1 MAGSAMAGADEM
13 PEPRLILA
21 RDIAEVLRL
30 GWCDFCRAPLF
41 GLFFSALYVAGGIA
55 LDLVLAA
62 AGRGWWL
69 MPFAVGFPILAPFAA
84 VGLYEVSRRLECGQ
98 ALSWRGVMRAVLRQR
113 ERQLTVMVVVI
124 MGLVVA
130 GIALL
135 HALFLICLGAPLFL
149 VLERAPDLLLTGP
162 GIVFLIA
169 GSAIAGLLGLV
180 SFALT
185 AVSLPLLMARE
196 ISAGTAMT
204 ASVAVV
210 LHNPGPMLL
219 WALVILA
226 ALGVAM
232 IPAFLGLVVALPVL
246 GHASWHMYRR
256 TLRPET

>member
-1 MAGSAMAGADEM
+1 MAGSTMAGADDM

-21 RDIAEVLRL
+21 RDIADVLRL
-30 GWCDFCRAPLF
+30 GWRDFCREPLF

-69 MPFAVGFPILAPFAA
+69 MPFAMGFPIIAPFAA

-124 MGLVVA
+124 MGLLVA
-130 GIALL
+130 GIATL
-135 HALFLICLGAPLFL
+135 HALFLTCLGAPLFS
-149 VLERAPDLLLTGP
+149 VLETAPDLLLTGP
-162 GIVFLIA
+162 GIAFLIA
-169 GSAIAGLLGLV
+169 GDAIAGLLGLM

-196 ISAGTAMT
+196 ISGGTAMI

-210 LHNPGPMLL
+210 MLL

-226 ALGVAM
+226 ALG
-232 IPAFLGLVVALPVL
+232 LVVVLPVL

-256 TLRPET
+256 TPPARAV